1 MEKKKKKHWNFKWL
15 CLMGRLGILVD
26 FLSHS
31 TILGF
36 MGGTAVIICLQQL
49 KGIFGLTH
57 FTSKTDVYSVLHAV
71 FSLRKEVCYSFLSKN
86 GEKSSHNLYFPLYP
100 FVSFVFCFSGNG
112 KVLLWVSFSFYSSSL
127 QGTW

>member
-1 MEKKKKKHWNFKWL
+1 
-15 CLMGRLGILVD
+15 MGRLGILVD

-71 FSLRKEVCYSFLSKN
+71 FSLRKEVCYTFYPKMEISQVTIFILLYIDSFDLFLVAVEMGKCCCGCHFPFIPPVYKILGN
-86 GEKSSHNLYFPLYP
+86 YF
-100 FVSFVFCFSGNG
+100 
-112 KVLLWVSFSFYSSSL
+112 FSF
-127 QGTW
+127 